1 MHLGRRPSLS
11 PRARSVLGALTSLT
25 VLALVLGQLASAG
38 HHALVAH
45 YVCVQHGSLHHGEPS
60 SAIRAPSVTET
71 SVSAGAANAHGQ
83 HDDCS
88 FPARE
93 REAISEPHALTTA
106 APDGTNARLGSR
118 IFDASA
124 KPSLSLL
131 SQAPKQSPPT
141 IG

>member
-11 PRARSVLGALTSLT
+11 PRARSALSALSALT
-25 VLALVLGQLASAG
+25 VLALVLGQLVSTG
-38 HHALVAH
+38 HHVLVAH

-60 SAIRAPSVTET
+60 SSIRAPSVSDT
-71 SVSAGAANAHGQ
+71 SVSAGAANAHGG

-93 REAISEPHALTTA
+93 REAISEPRAVATSA
-106 APDGTNARLGSR
+106 SDGANARLGSW

-141 IG
+141 IA